1 MCMQLFSSPVFPLTR
16 EYLKSEIPTNNSI
29 EQKRR
34 LLYFF
39 KLTSTPRMQRIA
51 RISAGWP
58 KAIAH
63 WCMYCWDF
71 KSFFFTHSL
80 PIFTER
86 VLGIFHALYYR
97 FHVCHFLEIFTDN
110 AGFSRVTLNIFSRR
124 GSHFHGQKT
133 IFFHAQ
139 QTIFHVE
146 KKKHCISA
154 FKKH

>member
-1 MCMQLFSSPVFPLTR
+1 MQLFSSSVSPLTR
-16 EYLKSEIPTNNSI
+16 EYLKLEIPTNNSI

-34 LLYFF
+34 LLYFY
-39 KLTSTPRMQRIA
+39 KLTSTPRMYRIA
-51 RISAGWP
+51 PISAGWP

-63 WCMYCWDF
+63 WCIYCWDF
-71 KSFFFTHSL
+71 KSFFFHAYL

-97 FHVCHFLEIFTDN
+97 FHVCHFLEIFTGN
-110 AGFSRVTLNIFSRR
+110 SGFSRVTLNIFSRR
-124 GSHFHGQKT
+124 ASHFHGQKT

-146 KKKHCISA
+146 KKTLGRKG
-154 FKKH
+154 